1 MRAAEQRDNHAFG
14 EDDPVAVTRVHC
26 RDDEPLG
33 ERIQD
38 RAKEHPPGRTSHC
51 PGEQVHEYLVEGRM
65 RDAVDRTTKGLD
77 WQGAAIVRNGDGV
90 VAPQQNTK
98 PQVAIR
104 A

>member
-1 MRAAEQRDNHAFG
+1 
-14 EDDPVAVTRVHC
+14 
-26 RDDEPLG
+26 
-33 ERIQD
+33 
-38 RAKEHPPGRTSHC
+38 
-51 PGEQVHEYLVEGRM
+51 M